1 MDTTAHQKW
10 ISPTDA
16 YNLCKLVHGVLATRE
31 RVIQSLPLTAV
42 EWGTPTR
49 GRDRLLK
56 RTAKKVDFAEY
67 LRVARHV
74 AEAMAREAQERN
86 ARSEARASGT
96 RSNRIEELERRIAA
110 LEAAFDSLLGS
121 SKEVA

>member
-1 MDTTAHQKW
+1 MDTTAHQQW
-10 ISPTDA
+10 VSPTDA
-16 YNLCKLVHGVLATRE
+16 YNLCKLVCGVHASRE
-31 RVIQSLPLTAV
+31 RVIQALPPSAV

-56 RTAKKVDFAEY
+56 RTAKKVLFAEY
-67 LRVARHV
+67 LKVARQV

-86 ARSEARASGT
+86 ARNEARAPGT